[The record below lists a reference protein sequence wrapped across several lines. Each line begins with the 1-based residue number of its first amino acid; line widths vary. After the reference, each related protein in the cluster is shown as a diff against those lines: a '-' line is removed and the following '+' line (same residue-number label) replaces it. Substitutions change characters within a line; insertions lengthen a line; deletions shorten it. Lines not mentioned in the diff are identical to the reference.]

1 VGVSVGKALSFSL
14 MPLVGP
20 PVAAVDGITLGGG
33 ESWSGTKTAGED
45 VGA

>member
-1 VGVSVGKALSFSL
+1 
-14 MPLVGP
+14 MPLAGP

-33 ESWSGTKTAGED
+33 ESWSGTMTTGED